1 MKGIN
6 PMTTQEN
13 KEFIREYFEALSG
26 KPKTPELVEEYV
38 AEQPLKDH
46 IAMNEAAFPGYT
58 LNVEQMIAE
67 DDLVAIIGR
76 ASGTHKGPFM
86 GMPPTGKS
94 WDVPVHITYRVKDRK
109 IVEHWLVLDTAAF
122 MQQLGMIPSNE
133 GAS

>member
-1 MKGIN
+1 
-6 PMTTQEN
+6 MTTQEN

-94 WDVPVHITYRVKDRK
+94 WDVPLHITYRVKDRK

-122 MQQLGMIPSNE
+122 MQQLGMIPSTE
-133 GAS
+133 GGG

>member
-1 MKGIN
+1 
-6 PMTTQEN
+6 MTTQEN
-13 KEFIREYFEALSG
+13 KEFIRAYFEALSG
-26 KPKTPELVEEYV
+26 KPKTPELVEQYV

-58 LNVEQMIAE
+58 LRVEHMIAE
-67 DDLVAIIGR
+67 DDLVAVIGR

-86 GMPPTGKS
+86 GMPPTGKT
-94 WDVPVHITYRVKDRK
+94 WDVPLHITYRVKDRK

-133 GAS
+133 GTS